1 MVALDA
7 AHHRVLARDVA
18 ALRTQPPQAMSAMD
32 GYAVR
37 SADASAVAARL
48 KVIGEVAAGR
58 PFEKTVGAGEAVRIF
73 TGGVIPEGADAVIIQ
88 EDTVVEDG
96 GITITEAASPGRH
109 IRPAGVD
116 FRQGDVLLARG
127 TRLTDRD
134 LSLAAGMN
142 YPELAVRRRPKVAM
156 LATGDELV
164 MPGSTPGPGQIV
176 YSNGYALRALAR
188 QEGAET
194 IDLGIAADT
203 VEATTLGIRRAR
215 DSGADILITTGG
227 ASVGD
232 HDLVKQSL
240 EAEGVTMA
248 FWRIAMRPG
257 KPMMHGRLGAMRVIG
272 LPGNPVSSY
281 VCGFLFLVPLIR
293 AACRA
298 APSSTTPTRRRC
310 SGAMSPPTTCAKT
323 ICAPASRCAR
333 RRPDRHAGRP
343 SGQFAVGKSRCGT
356 GACDP
361 CAVCAGGRRRI
372 GLRYPAAA
380 GLSPLERLV
389 PAKPGFVDEKLSG
402 CGTHMEHIVSVHDLF
417 LSNGVY
423 KWESR
428 SSEFL
433 SGSDS
438 RNRTALS
445 TWGTGRD
452 AHAQTI

>member
-1 MVALDA
+1 MPVTEALSAVLAGAEPLPEEMVALDA

-37 SADASAVAARL
+37 SADASVVAARL

-58 PFEKTVGAGEAVRIF
+58 PFEKTVGKGEAVRIF
-73 TGGVIPEGADAVIIQ
+73 TGGVVPEGADAIVIQ

-96 GITITEAASPGRH
+96 GITITEAAIAGRH

-116 FRQGDVLLARG
+116 FSKGNVLLARG

-142 YPELAVRRRPKVAM
+142 YSELPVRRRPIVAV

-164 MPGSTPGPGQIV
+164 MPGSAPGPGQIV

-188 QEGAET
+188 HEGAET
-194 IDLGIAADT
+194 IDLGVAADT
-203 VEATTLGIRRAR
+203 VEATALGIRRAR
-215 DSGADILITTGG
+215 ESGADILITTGG

-257 KPMMHGRLGAMRVIG
+257 KPMMHGRLGALRVIG

-293 AACRA
+293 RLSGRSVIHHVRETALLGRDVAANDLREDYLRA
-298 APSSTTPTRRRC
+298 RLEMRSDGVLIATPVDHQDSSLLGNLAAARALVIRAP
-310 SGAMSPPTTCAKT
+310 
-323 ICAPASRCAR
+323 
-333 RRPDRHAGRP
+333 
-343 SGQFAVGKSRCGT
+343 FA
-356 GACDP
+356 A
-361 CAVCAGGRRRI
+361 A
-372 GLRYPAAA
+372 AAA
-380 GLSPLERLV
+380 GSVCDILRL
-389 PAKPGFVDEKLSG
+389 PG
-402 CGTHMEHIVSVHDLF
+402 
-417 LSNGVY
+417 
-423 KWESR
+423 
-428 SSEFL
+428 
-433 SGSDS
+433 
-438 RNRTALS
+438 
-445 TWGTGRD
+445 
-452 AHAQTI
+452 